1 MVNQEATLKSFENQN
16 AGLVS
21 TRSQNPAN
29 RKASETAQSP
39 QLTLDF
45 TPISRGQKAKPLNPK
60 FEPISQHL
68 PSLFLGSLVDV
79 EFYLAEPF
87 SHRFTQKI
95 QSNYTLR
102 ELTPKI
108 VEYFGKIPYQPG
120 YRLDEFKFKYMNEVA
135 PLDIPLKELFSDGG
149 DQQTFARIDVIFKGK
164 KTTAMF
170 TAADAQN
177 TQSAML
183 AEANPAVPEYL
194 LPRSTKGYTTE
205 PSLVELARM

>member
-1 MVNQEATLKSFENQN
+1 MSLKSFERQN

-21 TRSQNPAN
+21 TRSQNPNN
-29 RKASETAQSP
+29 RKASETAQNP
-39 QLTLDF
+39 QLAFDY
-45 TPISRGQKAKPLNPK
+45 TPNFRGQKAKPLNPY
-60 FEPISQHL
+60 FEPVLQQL
-68 PSLFLGSLVDV
+68 PSLFQGSLVDV

-108 VEYFGKIPYQPG
+108 VEYFSKIPYQPG

-135 PLDIPLKELFSDGG
+135 SLDTPLKELFAQGG
-149 DQQTFARIDVIFKGK
+149 DRHTFARIDIIFKGK
-164 KTTAMF
+164 KTAAMSTA
-170 TAADAQN
+170 TNAQN
-177 TQSAML
+177 AQSVIV
-183 AEANPAVPEYL
+183 AEANRAAPEYL
-194 LPRSTKGYTTE
+194 LPRSAKGYTTE